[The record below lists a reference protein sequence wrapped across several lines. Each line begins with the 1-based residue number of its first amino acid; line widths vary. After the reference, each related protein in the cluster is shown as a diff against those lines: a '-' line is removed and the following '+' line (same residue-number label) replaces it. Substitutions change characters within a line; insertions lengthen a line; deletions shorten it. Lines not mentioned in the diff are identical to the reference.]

1 MGVSGFRP
9 APQVEPDE
17 SERPGTNIPGP
28 GRTRWESTLPFNI
41 GPLRPSK
48 GTHDDER
55 ETTPA
60 DDDLQSV
67 DADDFRMWWE
77 QGLAPTAAKGRWK
90 LTLKGRALV
99 GVVAIVGSVLALK
112 GCAPSFD
119 LFVDNGPAL
128 TEFPGDKSIA
138 ESSDADAPSGKNG
151 AQSAQGKIA
160 KEQLDDL
167 STQASPAPLP
177 GGGSGDVRRISANG
191 RSLKRDA
198 CCAKRQRVG
207 GSFAVLPVVV
217 GAISRSKTR
226 PAGIIQ
232 AWGDDR
238 RAPLEPKA
246 RYADEASWQNYRPGR
261 DRQGRDDRPQC
272 GPDTRNQPLP
282 IETPAKPE
290 KPASSPN
297 AAQPKT
303 EEAVAVPATPT
314 EASKQ
319 PLNPLQQAIGNVF
332 GARGTP
338 AQQPIAPTPTGS
350 TDWAVHLAASK
361 SEDEAKN
368 DLKRLD
374 ARYASA
380 LNGSTIRLHKARVDG
395 GTVYRLRVAGLSKVD
410 AAALCER
417 VRGDG
422 GSCFVIR

>member
-9 APQVEPDE
+9 APRVEPDE
-17 SERPGTNIPGP
+17 LERPGTNIPDP
-28 GRTRWESTLPFNI
+28 GRTRWESTLPFNV

-99 GVVAIVGSVLALK
+99 GVVAIIGSVLALK

-128 TEFPGDKSIA
+128 TQFPGDKSIA
-138 ESSDADAPSGKNG
+138 QSSDADAPSGKSG
-151 AQSAQGKIA
+151 AQSARGKIA

-177 GGGSGDVRRISANG
+177 GGRSGDVRRIQPTAGVSNATPVAQKGNTSAVA
-191 RSLKRDA
+191 SLSSQSSSAQSPDLRPARTASSTRGATIGVRPSSPKLDMPTKRPG
-198 CCAKRQRVG
+198 KITNR
-207 GSFAVLPVVV
+207 VVV
-217 GAISRSKTR
+217 GKAETI
-226 PAGIIQ
+226 
-232 AWGDDR
+232 
-238 RAPLEPKA
+238 APSA
-246 RYADEASWQNYRPGR
+246 A
-261 DRQGRDDRPQC
+261 
-272 GPDTRNQPLP
+272 PDTRNQPLP

-303 EEAVAVPATPT
+303 EEAVAAPATPT

-319 PLNPLQQAIGNVF
+319 PLNPLQQAIGELF
-332 GARGTP
+332 GARATP
-338 AQQPIAPTPTGS
+338 AQQPIDPAPKGS
-350 TDWAVHLAASK
+350 TGWAVQLAASK

-368 DLKRLD
+368 DLKRLN
-374 ARYASA
+374 AKYASA
-380 LNGSTIRLHKARVDG
+380 LNGSTIRLHKARVDAE
-395 GTVYRLRVAGLSKVD
+395 TVYQVRVAGLSKAD
-410 AAALCER
+410 AAVLCER
-417 VRGDG
+417 VKGDG
-422 GSCFVIR
+422 GSCFVVR

>member
-17 SERPGTNIPGP
+17 LERPGTNIPDP
-28 GRTRWESTLPFNI
+28 GRTRWESTLPFNV

-99 GVVAIVGSVLALK
+99 GVVAIIGSVLALK

-128 TEFPGDKSIA
+128 TQFPGDKTIA
-138 ESSDADAPSGKNG
+138 QSSDADAPSGKNG

-177 GGGSGDVRRISANG
+177 GGRSGDVRRIQPTAGVSNATPVAQKGNTSAVA
-191 RSLKRDA
+191 SLSSQSSSAQSPDLRPARTASSTRGATIGVRPSSPKLDMPTKRPG
-198 CCAKRQRVG
+198 KITNR
-207 GSFAVLPVVV
+207 VVV
-217 GAISRSKTR
+217 GKAETI
-226 PAGIIQ
+226 
-232 AWGDDR
+232 
-238 RAPLEPKA
+238 APSA
-246 RYADEASWQNYRPGR
+246 A
-261 DRQGRDDRPQC
+261 
-272 GPDTRNQPLP
+272 PDTRNQLLP

-303 EEAVAVPATPT
+303 EEAVAAPATPT

-319 PLNPLQQAIGNVF
+319 PLNPLQRAIGNCLVR
-332 GARGTP
+332 GPRPPNSQSIRPLRARPAGRSNWQRQNRRTKPRTILSDSTP
-338 AQQPIAPTPTGS
+338 SMRLRS
-350 TDWAVHLAASK
+350 TDRQSDFTRPALMPRLSIKSASP
-361 SEDEAKN
+361 AYPRPM
-368 DLKRLD
+368 LQ
-374 ARYASA
+374 
-380 LNGSTIRLHKARVDG
+380 
-395 GTVYRLRVAGLSKVD
+395 
-410 AAALCER
+410 
-417 VRGDG
+417 
-422 GSCFVIR
+422 CFANE

>member
-9 APQVEPDE
+9 APQVDPDE
-17 SERPGTNIPGP
+17 LERPGTNIPGP
-28 GRTRWESTLPFNI
+28 GRTRWESTLPFNV

-55 ETTPA
+55 ETTPV

-99 GVVAIVGSVLALK
+99 GVVAIIGSVLALK

-128 TEFPGDKSIA
+128 TQFPGDKTVA
-138 ESSDADAPSGKNG
+138 A
-151 AQSAQGKIA
+151 
-160 KEQLDDL
+160 L
-167 STQASPAPLP
+167 PA
-177 GGGSGDVRRISANG
+177 GGSGDVRRIQPTAGVSNATPVAQKGNTSAVASLSSQSSSAQSPDLRPARTPSSTRGATIGVRPSSPKLDMPTKRPG
-191 RSLKRDA
+191 RITNR
-198 CCAKRQRVG
+198 
-207 GSFAVLPVVV
+207 VVV
-217 GAISRSKTR
+217 GKAETT
-226 PAGIIQ
+226 
-232 AWGDDR
+232 
-238 RAPLEPKA
+238 APSA
-246 RYADEASWQNYRPGR
+246 A
-261 DRQGRDDRPQC
+261 
-272 GPDTRNQPLP
+272 PDTRNQPLP

-303 EEAVAVPATPT
+303 EEAVAAPATPT

-319 PLNPLQQAIGNVF
+319 PLNPLQQAIGDLF
-332 GARGTP
+332 GARATP
-338 AQQPIAPTPTGS
+338 AQQPIDPTPTGS
-350 TDWAVHLAASK
+350 TGWAVQLAASK

-368 DLKRLD
+368 DLKRLN

-380 LNGSTIRLHKARVDG
+380 LNGSTIRLHKARVDAE
-395 GTVYRLRVAGLSKVD
+395 TVYRLRVAGLSKAD

-417 VRGDG
+417 VKGDG
-422 GSCFVIR
+422 GSCFVVR